1 MMSIDCINIH
11 EAIRVKTDGTCTSCC
26 LQSIPYKDSE
36 HKNVN
41 VRTHTLQEILKG
53 ETANK
58 IREDLANGIQNLS
71 LIHISE
77 PTRPY

>member
-1 MMSIDCINIH
+1 MSIDCINIH

-41 VRTHTLQEILKG
+41 VRM
-53 ETANK
+53 
-58 IREDLANGIQNLS
+58 
-71 LIHISE
+71 
-77 PTRPY
+77 